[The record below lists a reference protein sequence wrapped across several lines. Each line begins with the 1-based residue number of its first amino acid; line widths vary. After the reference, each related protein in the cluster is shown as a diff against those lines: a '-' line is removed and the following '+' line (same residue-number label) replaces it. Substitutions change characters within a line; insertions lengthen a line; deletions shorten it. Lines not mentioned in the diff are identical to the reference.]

1 MILKLLI
8 TVLFIFGIY
17 YMYNISKNID
27 KEIDKIKLYTRT
39 ELKEMICDL
48 INIITIILISLMIII
63 WFI

>member
-27 KEIDKIKLYTRT
+27 KEIDKIKSYTRN
-39 ELKEMICDL
+39 ELEEIICDS
-48 INIITIILISLMIII
+48 INVITIILISLMIII